1 MARNKGTFNLSANF
15 QVKMQEALDPRTVV
29 AKKSDLINKETWPYD
44 GSTLYLYRGMV
55 VGVAETSEL
64 YILADVSKAL
74 DADYSGWVRIGG
86 GSGNVPE
93 DVETRLTIVEQSN
106 ATTLTKVEELENKVD
121 ILNGDENTEGSVD
134 NKIKTALDWESISK

>member
-1 MARNKGTFNLSANF
+1 MAMNKGTFSLSANF
-15 QVKMQEALDPRTVV
+15 QVKMQEALDPRMVV
-29 AKKSDLINKETWPYD
+29 EKKSDLINKEKWPYD
-44 GSTLYLYRGMV
+44 GNTLYLYKGLL

-74 DADYSGWVRIGG
+74 EPDYSGWVQVGG

-93 DVETRLTIVEQSN
+93 DVDTRLTAVEQSN

-121 ILNGDENTEGSVD
+121 ILNGDDNTEGSVD

>member
-29 AKKSDLINKETWPYD
+29 EKKSDLINKETWAYD
-44 GSTLYLYRGMV
+44 GNTLYVYRGMV
-55 VGVAETSEL
+55 VGVAEESKL

-74 DADYSGWVRIGG
+74 SADYSGWVQIGG
-86 GSGNVPE
+86 GGGNVPE
-93 DVETRLTIVEQSN
+93 DVETRLTAVEVSN
-106 ATTLTKVEELENKVD
+106 KTTLTKVEELQAKVD

-134 NKIKTALDWESISK
+134 NKISIALDWEEISK

>member
-64 YILADVSKAL
+64 YILADVNKAL

>member
-15 QVKMQEALDPRTVV
+15 QVKMQEALDPRMVV
-29 AKKSDLINKETWPYD
+29 EKKSDLINKEKWPYD
-44 GSTLYLYRGMV
+44 GNTLYLYKGLL

-74 DADYSGWVRIGG
+74 EPDYSGWVRIGG

-93 DVETRLTIVEQSN
+93 DIDTRLTIVEQSN
-106 ATTLTKVEELENKVD
+106 ATTLTKVEELESKVD